1 MTAFLPR
8 RRFLKVPF
16 MSRRLLAWILAS
28 VCVVSLSI
36 WYPRPPE
43 PMTPVDVTPIATLPL
58 DAQSN
63 RVDYN
68 RDILPILSSKC
79 FNCHGPDA
87 NARKSGVRL
96 DLREAAV
103 KPTKSGDVPIKP
115 GHADQSE
122 AMRRILSD
130 DDSERMP
137 PAKTGKSL
145 TPHEMDLVKRWIDEG
160 AEYAPHWAFVKPRR
174 PADPEVKNKG
184 WVKNVIDAFVLH
196 HLEQAGLEPSPPADP
211 ITLIRRLSLDLTG
224 LPPSID
230 EVDRFLHDYNSAL
243 STQHSA
249 LERLVDRLLASP
261 HYGEK
266 MAQTWLDLARFG
278 DTSGYH
284 MDSTRQMS
292 LWRDW
297 VIDAFNKNMPFD
309 QFTIEQLAGDL
320 LPNATTS
327 QKIASG
333 FNRNTRFNEEG
344 GVDPEE
350 YVIRY
355 NIDRT
360 NTLGQ
365 VWLGLT
371 LGCAECHSH
380 KSDPIS
386 HQEYYQLFAY
396 FTGIKEPMKE
406 GHDIHGKP
414 LPPLLKLP
422 TADQGKE
429 LEQLSGQRAAF
440 EKAIAKELGRHIYID
455 PLDGTSATAG
465 PERSQIAWERVTGE
479 NANLP
484 AEVRAALKLTRG
496 ERSTDQKKLL
506 RDYYLRK
513 INQAAHAIFGGLD
526 DEIEQITRSIKA
538 IEDAIPYTLISEE
551 MPNPRPA
558 FILIRGDFQQKGPRV
573 ERGLPAVFPQ
583 MPTGAPNNRLG
594 LARWLVSPEH
604 PLTARVVVNR
614 LWAQMFGN
622 GIVRS
627 LGDFGTQ
634 GDYPSHPELL
644 DWLASEFLLP
654 SPSGR
659 GAGGED
665 ESHRS
670 WDTKRLLRMIALS
683 ATYQQSSTFR
693 ADAAKSDPTN
703 RLLSHAP
710 RHRLTAEEIR
720 DSALAISGLLNKRIG
735 GPSFMPYQP
744 PDFYRNKNEGW
755 PWTPSAG
762 DEQYRRGLYAF
773 WRRTALHP
781 MFVIFDAPSRE
792 ECNVHRARTN
802 TPQQA
807 LVTLNDATFVEAAR
821 AFAQRILVQ
830 GPTDLDGRLV
840 FAFRSATCR
849 APSDVEMRVLRR
861 RVQQQLDRFKVDRDA
876 ASTLVNVGQYPRDAS
891 LEVVELAAWT
901 ALANMLLNLD
911 EVLMRE

>member
-1 MTAFLPR
+1 
-8 RRFLKVPF
+8 
-16 MSRRLLAWILAS
+16 MSRRWLACILAGI
-28 VCVVSLSI
+28 CVVSLSI
-36 WYPRPPE
+36 WCPRPPE
-43 PMTPVDVTPIATLPL
+43 PNAPADLKPNASLTLQ
-58 DAQSN
+58 A
-63 RVDYN
+63 RTYHVDYN

-96 DLREAAV
+96 DLRDAAI
-103 KPTKSGDVPIKP
+103 KPAKSGEVPIKP

-122 AMRRILSD
+122 AMRRILTD

-145 TPHEMDLVKRWIDEG
+145 TRHEMDLVKRWIDEG
-160 AEYAPHWAFVKPRR
+160 AEYAPHWAFVKPQR
-174 PADPEVKNKG
+174 PAAPEVRNTA
-184 WVKNVIDAFVLH
+184 WVKNPIDAFVLYR
-196 HLEQAGLEPSPPADP
+196 LERAGLEPSPPADP
-211 ITLIRRLSLDLTG
+211 VTLIRRLSLDLTG
-224 LPPSID
+224 LPPSSA
-230 EVDRFLHDYNSAL
+230 EVDEFIADWREASAKP
-243 STQHSA
+243 QA
-249 LERLVDRLLASP
+249 AVERLVDRLLASP

-266 MAQTWLDLARFG
+266 MTQTWLDLARFG

-320 LPNATTS
+320 LPNTTTS

-386 HQEYYQLFAY
+386 HKEYYQLYAY

-406 GHDIHGKP
+406 GHEIHEQP

-422 TADQGKE
+422 TP
-429 LEQLSGQRAAF
+429 EQSSALGRLSGLRLAF
-440 EKAIAKELGRHIYID
+440 EKAIAKELGRYIYVD
-455 PLDGTSATAG
+455 PLDDPTATAG
-465 PERSQIAWERVTGE
+465 PERSQIAWEHDVGE
-479 NANLP
+479 SPSLP
-484 AEVRAALKLTRG
+484 AEVRAVLKVKRG
-496 ERSTDQKKLL
+496 ERNPDQKKIL

-513 INQAAHAIFGGLD
+513 INQAAKAVFGGLE
-526 DEIEQITRSIKA
+526 DEIDGILRSIKA
-538 IEDAIPYTLISEE
+538 IDDAVPQTLVSEE
-551 MPNPRPA
+551 MPDPRPA
-558 FILIRGDFQQKGPRV
+558 FILVRGDFQQRGPKV
-573 ERGLPAVFPQ
+573 ERGVPAVFP
-583 MPTGAPNNRLG
+583 PLPAGAPNNRLG
-594 LARWLVSPEH
+594 LARWLASPDH

-614 LWAQMFGN
+614 LWAQLFGN
-622 GIVRS
+622 GLVRS

-634 GDYPSHPELL
+634 GDYPSHPDLL
-644 DWLASEFLLP
+644 DWLACEFLLP
-654 SPSGR
+654 APSGR
-659 GAGGED
+659 GAGGEG
-665 ESHRS
+665 EAPNA
-670 WDTKRLLRMIALS
+670 WDIKRLLRAIALS
-683 ATYQQSSTFR
+683 ATYQQSSIFR
-693 ADAAKSDPTN
+693 AGAAKIDPNN
-703 RLLSHAP
+703 RLLSHMP
-710 RHRLTAEEIR
+710 RYRLSAEEIR

-744 PDFYRNKNEGW
+744 PDFYKNKNEGW
-755 PWTPSAG
+755 SWTPSAG

-792 ECNVHRARTN
+792 ECNVHRSLTN

-807 LVTLNDATFVEAAR
+807 LVTLNDPTFVEAAR
-821 AFAQRILVQ
+821 AFAQKILAQ
-830 GPTDLDGRLV
+830 GPTDRDGRV
-840 FAFRSATCR
+840 RFAFRSATCR
-849 APSDVEMRVLRR
+849 SPNDAEMKVLRHR
-861 RVQQQLDRFKVDRDA
+861 LEQQSNRFKADPDA

-891 LEVVELAAWT
+891 LDVVELAAWT
-901 ALANMLLNLD
+901 AVANVLLNLD